1 MGEAEKLRAMAAA
14 LERMAPR
21 RGAGAIPSGA
31 ISLDWALGGG
41 FPRGR
46 ITELYGPEASGKT
59 TIALHAA
66 AEAQA
71 AGGAAAF
78 LDADHALDT
87 NYAQALG
94 VAPERLLVSRPECG
108 EQALEMAL
116 QLAASR
122 ALDIVV
128 VDSAAALAPRLE
140 LEGGPAES
148 GAGMQRRMLEQGL
161 RKLAA
166 AAART
171 GCCLLFVNQLRGRGP
186 AGGMETTA
194 GGPSLRLHAAARVE
208 VRPAAWLAGGIRVR
222 ARVVKNRMAPP
233 YREAVFTIRYGTGIA
248 REEDLLACAARC
260 GVAARGAD
268 AAAREALLKATRRAL
283 GLETRD

>member
-1 MGEAEKLRAMAAA
+1 MSETEKPAMAAPGD
-14 LERMAPR
+14 LAPGR
-21 RGAGAIPSGA
+21 SAGAISSGA

-41 FPRGR
+41 FPCGR
-46 ITELYGPEASGKT
+46 MTELYGPEASGKT

-66 AEAQA
+66 AEAQRR
-71 AGGAAAF
+71 GGTAAF

-94 VAPERLLVSRPECG
+94 VTPERLLLSRPECG

-122 ALDIVV
+122 AVEMVV

-140 LEGGPAES
+140 LEGGPAENS
-148 GAGMQRRMLEQGL
+148 TGMQQRMLEQGL

-194 GGPSLRLHAAARVE
+194 GGPSLRLHAALRAE
-208 VRPAAWLAGGIRVR
+208 VRPVERIEGGIRVR
-222 ARVVKNRMAPP
+222 VRVVKNRLAPP
-233 YREAVFTIRYGTGIA
+233 YREASFMIRYGSGIA

-260 GVAARGAD
+260 GLTSPDAD
-268 AAAREALLKATRRAL
+268 PASRKALQRATRRAL
-283 GLETRD
+283 GLVTRD